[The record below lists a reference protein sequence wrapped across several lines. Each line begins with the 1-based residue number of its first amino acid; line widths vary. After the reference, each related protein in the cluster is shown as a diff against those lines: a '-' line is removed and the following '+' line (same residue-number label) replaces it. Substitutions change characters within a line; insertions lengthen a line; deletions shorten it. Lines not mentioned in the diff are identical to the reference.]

1 MSEPAL
7 LYAELNQ
14 YTSHNTWRGVN
25 PVALMEL
32 SDDPQITFLAALC
45 AKLADKIVFFQT
57 KHGGVFMVA
66 PYDKIAERQAFGAYA
81 IPKDKKWSVDKAHKF
96 VFDRTLPM
104 GPRWNVPVQSGTV
117 VTAELLVEANS
128 PTDAERMAQAYLNAL
143 TDEGVREFLIDPQHT
158 QLVND
163 LHDANGCD
171 DPHLFKLAHGQVQEA
186 SEEGYCH
193 LPLETLR
200 DL

>member
-7 LYAELNQ
+7 IFTEVSSY
-14 YTSHNTWRGVN
+14 YSFNTWRGVN

-32 SDDPQITFLAALC
+32 SNDPQITFLAALC
-45 AKLADKIVFFQT
+45 AKLTGQIVSFQT
-57 KHGGVFMVA
+57 KHGVVFMVA
-66 PYDKIAERQAFGAYA
+66 PYDRGADRKTEGAYA

-96 VFDRTLPM
+96 VFDRALPM

-143 TDEGVREFLIDPQHT
+143 TDEGVREFLIEPQHN
-158 QLVND
+158 QLVTD

-186 SEEGYCH
+186 AEEGFSYA
-193 LPLETLR
+193 PLETLR